1 MTKTR
6 EMTGFAPWLTSRV
19 IHNQQLDF
27 VFVWLQPVFI
37 VWWSKSKTL
46 LSTHRYAL
54 TYTHLCWEC
63 SCFAEVANN
72 SLPHFKDAREICKL
86 LVQLLDS
93 CIGHSN
99 KDSRCHRI
107 LLFVR
112 FLSWN
117 YLSTAGKNGTMTST
131 CRQVFTGLHFII
143 TANTAKNVL
152 KYWMAFTN
160 ARAISLALESNKFKV
175 SWAQCVICVYE
186 KFTKSSLL
194 ISNVLFYH
202 WLCGLDDWNL
212 QK

>member
-6 EMTGFAPWLTSRV
+6 EMTEFAPWLTSRV

-27 VFVWLQPVFI
+27 VFVWLQAVFI

-72 SLPHFKDAREICKL
+72 SLPHFKDEREICKL

-93 CIGHSN
+93 CISQSN
-99 KDSRCHRI
+99 KDSRRHRI

-112 FLSWN
+112 FWN

-131 CRQVFTGLHFII
+131 CRQV
-143 TANTAKNVL
+143 
-152 KYWMAFTN
+152 
-160 ARAISLALESNKFKV
+160 
-175 SWAQCVICVYE
+175 
-186 KFTKSSLL
+186 LL
-194 ISNVLFYH
+194 DCIL
-202 WLCGLDDWNL
+202 LLLPTL
-212 QK
+212 QKNY